1 MAMKSQLGKV
11 QRGSGK
17 GWGGKVCVYSGT
29 AQKASVNCSRGGS
42 GEGRNRCEVG
52 EDACW

>member
-29 AQKASVNCSRGGS
+29 AQKASVNCSRGCW
-42 GEGRNRCEVG
+42 GRAEIGAR
-52 EDACW
+52 